1 MQYKFGE
8 LFSGPGGMALGA
20 LQAKVESNG
29 IVHEIMH
36 EWASDYDADSCKTYR
51 KNICPDSP
59 ASVHCCDVKDL
70 DIKSLPSIDIL
81 AFGFPCNDF
90 SIVGETKGISGKFGM
105 LYKYG
110 VDVLNSHNPLA
121 FVAENVSGIKGANG
135 GKAWNKITKDLEMA
149 GKGYDLSIQHYYFEE
164 YGVPQM
170 RHRYI
175 IVGTRKD
182 LEINFHHSKPFTKQN
197 PRTCFQ
203 ALNDPP
209 IPPSAPNNE
218 IRSLE
223 KNVAERLSYIK
234 AGDNAW
240 SEDIPQRLR
249 LNVKGARLSNI
260 YRRMRPDLPAYT
272 ITGSGGGGTHG
283 YHWEENRSLTNRER
297 ARLQTFPD
305 EFEFVGGLT
314 SVRKQIGMAVPPQG
328 AKIIFETLLQSL
340 SEIKSKPTLN
350 TKK

>member
-8 LFSGPGGMALGA
+8 LFCGPGGMSLGV
-20 LQAKVESNG
+20 LQAKFKSKGV
-29 IVHEIMH
+29 VHEIVH
-36 EWASDYDADSCKTYR
+36 EWASDYDADSCETYR
-51 KNICPDSP
+51 KNICPNSP
-59 ASVHCCDVKDL
+59 SSVYCRDVKDL
-70 DIKSLPSIDIL
+70 DIKSLSPIDIL

-110 VDVLNSHNPLA
+110 VDVLDFHNPLA

-135 GKAWNKITKDLEMA
+135 GKAWEKITNDLEKA
-149 GKGYDLSIQHYYFEE
+149 GKGYDLNIHHYYFEE

-182 LEINFHHSKPFTKQN
+182 LQLNYRHPEPFTKQN

-203 ALNDPP
+203 ALNDPK
-209 IPPSAPNNE
+209 IPSSASNNE
-218 IRSLE
+218 IRPPK

-240 SEDIPQRLR
+240 SDDIPDHLR

-260 YRRMRPDLPAYT
+260 YRRMHPDLPAYT

-283 YHWEENRSLTNRER
+283 YHWEENRALTNRER
-297 ARLQTFPD
+297 ARIQTFPD
-305 EFEFVGGLT
+305 DFEFVGGLT

-328 AKIIFETLLQSL
+328 AKIIFKSLLRNL
-340 SEIKSKPTLN
+340 SKIER
-350 TKK
+350 